1 MNTLL
6 PEDVEKL
13 WIPKIVYSNTKE
25 NENIKEKLTE
35 VSVTVK
41 RESGFYIG
49 GMDIVDETHIF
60 EGRDNHLNLYLD
72 YTNFFICKFELVK
85 FPFDTQVVSLSL
97 YQKLNKEG

>member
-1 MNTLL
+1 MDT
-6 PEDVEKL
+6 
-13 WIPKIVYSNTKE
+13 KIVYSNTME
-25 NENIKEKLTE
+25 NENIKERLTE

-72 YTNFFICKFELVK
+72 YTNFFKQYYNCFSQFGRKHITIFKEITTINNV
-85 FPFDTQVVSLSL
+85 DDL
-97 YQKLNKEG
+97 YCFRFAQ

>member
-1 MNTLL
+1 MKPGQSSTILRSMMNTLV

-25 NENIKEKLTE
+25 NENIKERLTE

-41 RESGFYIG
+41 RESSFSIG

-60 EGRDNHLNLYLD
+60 EGRDNHLNLGLHKL
-72 YTNFFICKFELVK
+72 FHL
-85 FPFDTQVVSLSL
+85 QV
-97 YQKLNKEG
+97 